1 MNLPPVLVKGRL
13 RLFRFFS
20 KISHLLHRPFLLPKS
35 NSLFGNPIC
44 GQTHCVFTI
53 LCFFNL
59 PAYTDYLFDH
69 RYLCSCEAFEEYSRF
84 NHIRYYLSFFI
95 FDCIKHPLLFSLFK
109 YYRCRRIWH
118 KLNVPPFFAVKI
130 LRLYL

>member
-1 MNLPPVLVKGRL
+1 MNLPPVHVKGRL

-35 NSLFGNPIC
+35 NSLFGNPIL

-53 LCFFNL
+53 LYFLICQHMQIARL
-59 PAYTDYLFDH
+59 TAVISVP
-69 RYLCSCEAFEEYSRF
+69 CEAFEEYSRF

>member
-1 MNLPPVLVKGRL
+1 MNLPPVHVKGRL

-84 NHIRYYLSFFI
+84 NHIRYYLSF
-95 FDCIKHPLLFSLFK
+95 
-109 YYRCRRIWH
+109 
-118 KLNVPPFFAVKI
+118 
-130 LRLYL
+130 LYLTVSSVPYYSVYSNTIVAAVFGISSMYHHFSP

>member
-1 MNLPPVLVKGRL
+1 MNLPPVHVKGRL

-59 PAYTDYLFDH
+59 TAYTDCSFDR

-84 NHIRYYLSFFI
+84 NHIRYYLGF
-95 FDCIKHPLLFSLFK
+95 
-109 YYRCRRIWH
+109 
-118 KLNVPPFFAVKI
+118 
-130 LRLYL
+130 LYLTVSSIPYYSVYSNTIVADVFGISSMYHHFPP

>member
-1 MNLPPVLVKGRL
+1 MVVHNEPPPPFLVKGRL

-35 NSLFGNPIC
+35 NSLFGNPIL

-59 PAYTDYLFDH
+59 PAYTNYL
-69 RYLCSCEAFEEYSRF
+69 LTAVISVPCEAFEEYRRF
-84 NHIRYYLSFFI
+84 NHIRYYLSF
-95 FDCIKHPLLFSLFK
+95 
-109 YYRCRRIWH
+109 
-118 KLNVPPFFAVKI
+118 
-130 LRLYL
+130 LYLTVSSIPYYSVYSNTIVAAVFGISSMYHHFSP